1 VKYTIEFSKLVSKS
15 LKKIPNNE
23 ARKIL
28 RKAEALITNPYPNG
42 FKKIQ
47 GEENLFRI
55 RSGDYRILYRVFEK
69 RLVILVVNVGHRKDI
84 YQSFVL

>member
-1 VKYTIEFSKLVSKS
+1 VKYTVEFSKLVFKS
-15 LKKIPNNE
+15 LKKIPKDE
-23 ARKIL
+23 GKKIL

-69 RLVILVVNVGHRKDI
+69 KLVILVVNVGHRKDI